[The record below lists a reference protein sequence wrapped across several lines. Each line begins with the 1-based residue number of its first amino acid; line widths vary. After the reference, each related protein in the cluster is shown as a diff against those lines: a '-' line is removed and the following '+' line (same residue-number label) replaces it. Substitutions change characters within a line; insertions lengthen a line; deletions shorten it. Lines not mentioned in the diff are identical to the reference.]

1 MYASMNST
9 VSEQEIQQLYEQTY
23 SEEPFI
29 RVCPPE
35 TFPATQYVRGS
46 NCCDIGIKVDS
57 RTGRIIVLTA
67 IDNIAKGAS
76 GQAVQNMNLM
86 NGFAE
91 TSALLGAPFF
101 P

>member
-1 MYASMNST
+1 MMRYALLSLALILIGTNPAQAQIST
-9 VSEQEIQQLYEQTY
+9 LSELTRTIEKIKKT
-23 SEEPFI
+23 SDDTA
-29 RVCPPE
+29 RV
-35 TFPATQYVRGS
+35 
-46 NCCDIGIKVDS
+46 
-57 RTGRIIVLTA
+57 
-67 IDNIAKGAS
+67 AKGAS